1 MFSAKEA
8 RERMMSNAKP
18 VTLEDAE
25 QLICNAIAED
35 KYSCTIQCSLV
46 ALELD
51 VTKKTIEKLKDLDY
65 NVKVI
70 KSSLYNSAVIEIRW
84 DEK

>member
-1 MFSAKEA
+1 MISAKEA
-8 RERMMSNAKP
+8 RERMKSNAKP
-18 VTLEDAE
+18 VTLDDAE

-35 KYSCTIQCSLV
+35 KYCCSTLCSLP
-46 ALELD
+46 ALELT
-51 VTKKTIEKLKDLDY
+51 VTKETIEKLKELDY

-70 KSSLYNSAVIEIRW
+70 KSSLHNSVVIEIRW